1 MSTPRR
7 VGILIFEDVEVLDFC
22 GPFEVF
28 ASALKPGMAE
38 GPDVPRLFEVVL
50 IAESRELV
58 KAFGGLRVEP
68 HVTIDDCP
76 PLDLL
81 LVPGGWGTRGLLANE
96 RLISWLREQAGAVE
110 LMTSVCTGASLLA
123 RAGLL
128 DGKSAT
134 SHWGTIDWM
143 REAYPAIT
151 MLDNRRVVDE
161 GNIITSAGVSAG
173 IDMAL
178 YLVGK
183 LHGPETAA
191 HIAHGMEYDW
201 HPERLAAS

>member
-1 MSTPRR
+1 MPTPRR

-28 ASALKPGMAE
+28 ATALTPDMAE

-50 IAESRELV
+50 IAESRALV
-58 KAFGGLRVEP
+58 KAFGGLRVKP
-68 HVTIDDCP
+68 HVTIEDCP

-81 LVPGGWGTRGLLANE
+81 LVPGGWGTRALLSNK
-96 RLISWLREQAGAVE
+96 RLIGWLRQQAGQVE
-110 LMTSVCTGASLLA
+110 LLTSVCTGASLLA
-123 RAGLL
+123 QTGLL

-134 SHWGTIDWM
+134 SHWETIEWM
-143 REAYPAIT
+143 RETYPAIT
-151 MLDNRRVVDE
+151 MVENQRVVDE
-161 GNIITSAGVSAG
+161 GNIVTSAGVSAG

-183 LHGPETAA
+183 LHGPAAAA
-191 HIAHGMEYDW
+191 HTARGMEYDW
-201 HPERLAAS
+201 HPERLSR